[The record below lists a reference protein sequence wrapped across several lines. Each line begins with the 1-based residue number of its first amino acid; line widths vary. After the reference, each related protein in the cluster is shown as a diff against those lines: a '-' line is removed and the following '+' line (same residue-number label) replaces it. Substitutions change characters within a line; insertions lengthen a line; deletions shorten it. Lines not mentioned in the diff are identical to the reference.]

1 MEELAR
7 REIENAREVIPDVE
21 RDSRLGWEPSMEYV
35 AGRWHIEWKI
45 RQVENTLREIDA
57 YRDIVRL

>member
-1 MEELAR
+1 
-7 REIENAREVIPDVE
+7 
-21 RDSRLGWEPSMEYV
+21 MEYV